1 MPVRVKFSS
10 WFLAKSTGK
19 VDTVIAQS
27 QEFYVKVV
35 WMLKS
40 LGLENHALKWDF
52 IVMIQLDISYLEKHF

>member
-10 WFLAKSTGK
+10 RFLAKSTGK
-19 VDTVIAQS
+19 VDTVIAES
-27 QEFYVKVV
+27 QEFYVKVI

-52 IVMIQLDISYLEKHF
+52 IVTVMIQLDISYLE

>member
-10 WFLAKSTGK
+10 RFLAKSTGK
-19 VDTVIAQS
+19 VDTVIAES

-52 IVMIQLDISYLEKHF
+52 IVTVMIQLDISYLE

>member
-10 WFLAKSTGK
+10 WFLAKSTSK
-19 VDTVIAQS
+19 VDTVIAES

-35 WMLKS
+35 WTLKS

-52 IVMIQLDISYLEKHF
+52 IVMIQLDISYLE